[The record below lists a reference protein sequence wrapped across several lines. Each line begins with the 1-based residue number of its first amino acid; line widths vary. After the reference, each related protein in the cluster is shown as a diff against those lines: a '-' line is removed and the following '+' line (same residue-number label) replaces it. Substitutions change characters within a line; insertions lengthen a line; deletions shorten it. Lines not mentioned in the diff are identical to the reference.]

1 MGKRGGGGEGGK
13 GQQGPGGKGNAG
25 GRGTQLV
32 LEPETKGVARGMAWL
47 WKQSGQFGGVRE
59 SYEAL
64 DGGRE
69 RMVLHGDRDAA
80 ALAHRE
86 VQWATA
92 GGGAHAGATIMIMS
106 DFPKTAA
113 SQLRNRGGQYADVL
127 GKRYPNT
134 QVRICDGERVKLR
147 GPEHE
152 LLRAADQ
159 LTGDVKFGSG
169 GRASGQGEWQVIRAV
184 PGRVSAD
191 QVPKRLHAEHPRV
204 LITLPERSDRGCATL
219 AGTVADV
226 NAAEAGLQRA
236 LGRDAPVVQ
245 QITAKSVMRPG
256 DDRAAGREHQL
267 ASWERELREKE
278 QDLTAWEA
286 RLKSQEN
293 ALNQREMLS
302 KIRIGQPETEH
313 KEMMT
318 SPVVLPASDPVVTVP
333 AEAPPKCDWSE
344 HRDKTSDRI
353 FYYNTVSKLSQWS
366 KPQELVALEE
376 WKVNQEKARKSA
388 VEKEKENEKERVK
401 QAAARKAAEEAE
413 EASRKTAAAA
423 TAAAAERERK
433 AAEAARA
440 SAAAAAA
447 SAAAAAAAQAA
458 KIAPKVQ
465 QRAPVSPPAQPA
477 AAKPEINVMQLL
489 SSAGAD
495 VGELAKQPPAHK
507 AKASCPEVQV
517 FLQSFDLGRLD
528 SAFAYA
534 FPHPTPRQTLHLLR
548 YHHHTATSPPWTI
561 CWPCSSTNSAIL
573 CPTLPTGLTSSRCA
587 QAALALSHVEHT
599 SHPQAVHGY
608 RSKHSGPPPEPAT
621 AAAASAAATQFTY
634 HDFQKSVQA
643 QNMQLFGLTASRPP
657 SQTAGIAGLPNFGF
671 HPHLARKA
679 KPQPEES
686 TRIVVCLYL
695 TGHLMCCQHVS
706 FVVVVVLPTPHHPA
720 HIRRHDSGRR
730 RGRHRPEAVDGGP
743 VAPLKT
749 AETSASNNKPPP
761 PSFPFPPQPPHQTT
775 PPRIHQEG
783 QNNTTD
789 FFLQIQ
795 PKRRVGFAV
804 GSEHSGALGANTN
817 LSTAKYAILRL
828 LCGTAA
834 FFGFA
839 ETHRRNTPTVRAH
852 SSRRQKADKTR
863 PLFFFFNFGASAFST
878 PVWWEPPH
886 TPPSK
891 KKRSSAPVCPPPSTD
906 ASKPTG
912 ALHYLSLYVPPLR
925 TQR

>member
-59 SYEAL
+59 SYETL

-80 ALAHRE
+80 AVAHRE

-106 DFPKTAA
+106 DFPKSAA
-113 SQLRNRGGQYADVL
+113 SQIRSRGSQYADVL

-134 QVRICDGERVKLR
+134 QVHICDGERVKLR
-147 GPEHE
+147 GPENE

-159 LTGDVKFGSG
+159 LTGDVKFGSS
-169 GRASGQGEWQVIRAV
+169 GRPSAQGEWQVIRAV

-204 LITLPERSDRGCATL
+204 LIALPERNDRGCATL
-219 AGTVADV
+219 AGTFADV
-226 NAAEAGLQRA
+226 NAAEAALQRV
-236 LGRDAPVVQ
+236 LGRDAPAVQ

-256 DDRAAGREHQL
+256 DDRAGDREHQL

-278 QDLTAWEA
+278 QELTAWEA
-286 RLKSQEN
+286 RLTSQEN

-313 KEMMT
+313 KEIMT
-318 SPVVLPASDPVVTVP
+318 SPIVLPASDPVVTV
-333 AEAPPKCDWSE
+333 ATEAPPKCDWSE

-366 KPQELVALEE
+366 KPQELIALEE
-376 WKVNQEKARKSA
+376 WKVNQEKARKSE
-388 VEKEKENEKERVK
+388 VEKEKERAK
-401 QAAARKAAEEAE
+401 QAAAKKAAEEAE
-413 EASRKTAAAA
+413 QEARRKTAAA
-423 TAAAAERERK
+423 TAAAIEREMK
-433 AAEAARA
+433 AAEAARK
-440 SAAAAAA
+440 SAEAAAA

-458 KIAPKVQ
+458 KVAPKVQ

-528 SAFAYA
+528 SAFADI
-534 FPHPTPRQTLHLLR
+534 PSLDHLL
-548 YHHHTATSPPWTI
+548 
-561 CWPCSSTNSAIL
+561 
-573 CPTLPTGLTSSRCA
+573 
-587 QAALALSHVEHT
+587 ALQFNQLSNLVPDPADRAHVV
-599 SHPQAVHGY
+599 QAVHGY
-608 RSKHSGPPPEPAT
+608 RSKHAGPPPEPAT

-643 QNMQLFGLTASRPP
+643 QNMQLFGLTAPRTAP
-657 SQTAGIAGLPNFGF
+657 QTAGIAGLPNSGF

-686 TRIVVCLYL
+686 TRIVH
-695 TGHLMCCQHVS
+695 TS
-706 FVVVVVLPTPHHPA
+706 
-720 HIRRHDSGRR
+720 
-730 RGRHRPEAVDGGP
+730 DGTTLVGGEGGIDLKRWMAGP
-743 VAPLKT
+743 
-749 AETSASNNKPPP
+749 
-761 PSFPFPPQPPHQTT
+761 
-775 PPRIHQEG
+775 
-783 QNNTTD
+783 
-789 FFLQIQ
+789 
-795 PKRRVGFAV
+795 
-804 GSEHSGALGANTN
+804 
-817 LSTAKYAILRL
+817 
-828 LCGTAA
+828 
-834 FFGFA
+834 
-839 ETHRRNTPTVRAH
+839 
-852 SSRRQKADKTR
+852 
-863 PLFFFFNFGASAFST
+863 
-878 PVWWEPPH
+878 
-886 TPPSK
+886 
-891 KKRSSAPVCPPPSTD
+891 
-906 ASKPTG
+906 
-912 ALHYLSLYVPPLR
+912 
-925 TQR
+925 